1 MSNKLCHE
9 KFFKLFLKIACK
21 VNLCVVL
28 YLQRAKGQ
36 QPEGVKMLD
45 RYEITVKLI
54 GGSVHNFN
62 NTDGTECNVGDVI
75 QMSTKAHSYE
85 NALKTIK
92 HTLSICHVK
101 YEIL

>member
-1 MSNKLCHE
+1 MLE
-9 KFFKLFLKIACK
+9 KYNVK
-21 VNLCVVL
+21 VRL
-28 YLQRAKGQ
+28 
-36 QPEGVKMLD
+36 
-45 RYEITVKLI
+45 T

-62 NTDGTECNVGDVI
+62 NADGTDCKVGDVI
-75 QMSTKAHSYE
+75 QMSANAHSYE

>member
-9 KFFKLFLKIACK
+9 KFFKLFSIFLLTNQNQSANMFSTVEIPTKE
-21 VNLCVVL
+21 L
-28 YLQRAKGQ
+28 
-36 QPEGVKMLD
+36 KMLD
-45 RYEITVKLI
+45 RYEITVKLT

-75 QMSTKAHSYE
+75 QMSANAHSYE

-92 HTLSICHVK
+92 HTLSVCHVK